1 MSLSSNFLDRK
12 KERQSLRKYYS
23 NYYNGNYLRDY
34 RFIFDDKTIH
44 KYNDVLTHKKYLTS
58 EEAKKKALNFLVSPN
73 HMGKKGVLLNEITYY
88 KSLDDYKKGN
98 NQERYS
104 DRFFFD
110 FDIEDDRVDDI
121 KSGMKDAYKN
131 LKGSAKRERIE
142 DLRSDF
148 RDLIFN
154 EDLILPTFKEA
165 SSLCEYLEGLGLK
178 PYLIF
183 SGSKGFHVNVFF
195 DEKKLLNI
203 SQISYSLAKSY
214 KDKLDL
220 NYLDLSVNKDAKK
233 RSQRVQYS
241 YHSKTNLLTIPIDRE
256 SSYDDVLSII
266 EKNKRSPIP
275 FQISDYKSPD
285 EFNDML
291 VRLDNDIGL
300 KLKKRQ
306 KDLENLNLQ
315 RKKALKR
322 KYKGNVQ
329 SFSDIDMRELANAYG
344 IDGISKGDRII
355 VKCPFHNDSNP
366 SAVVFRER
374 FHCSTC
380 NLTLNY
386 YDFISKMENTND
398 KKAIMQKLND
408 IVR

>member
-1 MSLSSNFLDRK
+1 MSSSSKIIKRK
-12 KERQSLRKYYS
+12 RERESLKKYYS
-23 NYYNGNYLRDY
+23 NYFNGNYLRDY
-34 RFIFDDKTIH
+34 RFIFDDKSIH
-44 KYNDVLTHKKYLTS
+44 KYNDVLSYKKYKTS
-58 EEAKKKALNFLVSPN
+58 EEAKKKSLNFLVSPN
-73 HMGKKGVLLNEITYY
+73 HMGRKGVLLNEITYF
-88 KSLDDYKKGN
+88 KSLDDYKNGN

-104 DRFFFD
+104 DRLFFD
-110 FDIEDDRVDDI
+110 FDIEDDRVDNI
-121 KSGMKDAYKN
+121 KSEMKDAYN
-131 LKGSAKRERIE
+131 DLKGSAKRERIE

-165 SSLCEYLEGLGLK
+165 SSLCDYLESVGLK

-183 SGSKGFHVNVFF
+183 SGSKGFHINLFF

-203 SQISYSLAKSY
+203 SQISYSLANSY
-214 KDKLDL
+214 KNKLDL
-220 NYLDLSVNKDAKK
+220 RYLDLAVNKDAKK

-241 YHSKTNLLTIPIDRE
+241 YHSKTNLLTLPIDRE
-256 SSYDDVLSII
+256 SSYDEVLSII

-275 FQISDYKSPD
+275 FQIRDYNSP
-285 EFNDML
+285 EGFNRML
-291 VRLDNDIGL
+291 VKLDNDIGL
-300 KLKKRQ
+300 KLKRRQ
-306 KDLENLNLQ
+306 KDLENRNLQ
-315 RKKALKR
+315 RKKLLKR
-322 KYKGNVQ
+322 KYKGNVK

-398 KKAIMQKLND
+398 KKVIMQKLND

>member
-1 MSLSSNFLDRK
+1 MSSSSKIIKRK
-12 KERQSLRKYYS
+12 RERESLKKYYS
-23 NYYNGNYLRDY
+23 NYFNGNYLRDY
-34 RFIFDDKTIH
+34 RFIFDDKAIH
-44 KYNDVLTHKKYLTS
+44 KYNDVLSYKKYKAS
-58 EEAKKKALNFLVSPN
+58 EEAKKKSLNFLVSPN
-73 HMGKKGVLLNEITYY
+73 HMGRKGVLLNEITYF
-88 KSLDDYKKGN
+88 KSLDDYKNGN

-104 DRFFFD
+104 DRLFFD

-121 KSGMKDAYKN
+121 KSEMKDAYN
-131 LKGSAKRERIE
+131 DLKGSVKRERIE

-165 SSLCEYLEGLGLK
+165 SSLCDYLESVGLK

-183 SGSKGFHVNVFF
+183 SGSKGFHINLFF

-203 SQISYSLAKSY
+203 SQISYSLANSY
-214 KDKLDL
+214 KNKLDL
-220 NYLDLSVNKDAKK
+220 RYLDLAVNKDAKK

-241 YHSKTNLLTIPIDRE
+241 YHSKTNLLTLPIDRE
-256 SSYDDVLSII
+256 SSYDEVLSII

-275 FQISDYKSPD
+275 FQIRDYNSP
-285 EFNDML
+285 EGFNRML
-291 VRLDNDIGL
+291 VKLDNNIGI
-300 KLKKRQ
+300 KLKRRQ
-306 KDLENLNLQ
+306 KDLENRNLQ
-315 RKKALKR
+315 RKKLLKR
-322 KYKGNVQ
+322 KYKGNVK

-398 KKAIMQKLND
+398 KKVIMQKLND